1 MIIIDEVLGAGG
13 VLKCIILYQSE
24 TKWSWPFIFVR
35 DTLYFGQQQKMW
47 KSVRQQ
53 SHDTGFIEDNDKVNL
68 LDIYFYIYFNTAL
81 SYWYVLFTILSKA
94 HSVILAYE
102 MCYLN

>member
-47 KSVRQQ
+47 KSQQRQQ
-53 SHDTGFIEDNDKVNL
+53 SHDTGFIEDNDKVNSYIF
-68 LDIYFYIYFNTAL
+68 IYILTL
-81 SYWYVLFTILSKA
+81 SSPIDMYCLQF
-94 HSVILAYE
+94 
-102 MCYLN
+102 